1 MPSRM
6 QGHPWH
12 IEYLK
17 TKDDRRHRA
26 RCVYFRPGGGCMLHE
41 KCFGSS
47 HCSKYR
53 VVAVAETRVRN
64 TNETYQPRNNKPLD
78 ERGKRKFKRE
88 KTPVTVQGIQLGD
101 TVELLDTVDGFKMKV
116 HIVEKEKACLEDNK
130 ISEDSPIG
138 RAVLGKKKAIC
149 IMKYMKIRG
158 LIEPTQIV
166 HQ

>member
-1 MPSRM
+1 MTEDTG
-6 QGHPWH
+6 QGVFT
-12 IEYLK
+12 L
-17 TKDDRRHRA
+17 DL
-26 RCVYFRPGGGCMLHE
+26 GGGCMLHE

-138 RAVLGKKKAIC
+138 RAVLGKKKGD
-149 IMKYMKIRG
+149 R
-158 LIEPTQIV
+158 IEIFTNKKVVYEIIE
-166 HQ
+166 